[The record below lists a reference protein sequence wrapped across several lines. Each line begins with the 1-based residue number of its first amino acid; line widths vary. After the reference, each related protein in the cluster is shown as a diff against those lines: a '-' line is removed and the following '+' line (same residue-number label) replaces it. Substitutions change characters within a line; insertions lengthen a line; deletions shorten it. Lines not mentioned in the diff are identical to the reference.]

1 MWSCVLNEEAV
12 VAATASAD
20 FSTRLWNALTGDEVH
35 QFQHSHIART
45 VAFARRSPRLLS
57 AGAAACPFLCHKYV
71 LVCKVWSRVLCI
83 ESSHRCSMPHTKHRQ
98 ANKTASQ
105 LFLKLTVWWCT
116 ALFNAREAHRRL

>member
-57 AGAAACPFLCHKYV
+57 AGAAACLLLSTGIAVKGM
-71 LVCKVWSRVLCI
+71 VWS
-83 ESSHRCSMPHTKHRQ
+83 
-98 ANKTASQ
+98 Q
-105 LFLKLTVWWCT
+105 LICVE
-116 ALFNAREAHRRL
+116 NY

>member
-1 MWSCVLNEEAV
+1 MAYQDERGRGPCTHMLTLWFPSAQGAVWSCVLNEEAV

-57 AGAAACPFLCHKYV
+57 AGAAAQ
-71 LVCKVWSRVLCI
+71 LVSRSPGGL
-83 ESSHRCSMPHTKHRQ
+83 RW
-98 ANKTASQ
+98 
-105 LFLKLTVWWCT
+105 F
-116 ALFNAREAHRRL
+116 